1 MEREDLVL
9 QLEDAALPGYLRR
22 GSSMR
27 GLVVFA
33 HGTGS
38 SRDSRRNNY
47 VADRLAA
54 AGIGSLLFD
63 LLTEEE
69 DREYSRRF
77 DLHLLTNRMSGAL
90 FWAQGEDLA
99 GTGGYG
105 LFGSSTGSA
114 AALATAAALG
124 GAAQLGENGAGGAPE
139 PASAMP
145 VIRAIVSRGGRP
157 DMAREELSRVREPTL
172 LIVGGLDTEVLALH
186 REIMPLFSAEASLEI
201 VEGATHLFQE
211 PGALEKVADLAV
223 DWFRRRL

>member
-124 GAAQLGENGAGGAPE
+124 GAAQLGEAAEAGEGVPD
-139 PASAMP
+139 
-145 VIRAIVSRGGRP
+145 IRAIVSRGGRP